1 MLDVWRDVFVMGMRA
16 LKAGI
21 VWMRLR
27 IVPIQFAFTLPDFIA
42 IPVYYDRKTMIQDY
56 KNRDSVLN
64 LNNYIS
70 RLA

>member
-42 IPVYYDRKTMIQDY
+42 IPVYYDRKTMIQDSLADDV
-56 KNRDSVLN
+56 R
-64 LNNYIS
+64 IS
-70 RLA
+70 